1 VLVADL
7 SRTPQPGNPQ
17 PGSAQPGA
25 AQPGDAQPAPT
36 PPTGEQP
43 APVLSALSAVTGA
56 VDGTKPRPEPLDPP
70 MVPFAL
76 AGLGAFVLAGLVG
89 LVFRG
94 WLADHGH
101 TDWLWICVAGFG
113 IGLPGLATM
122 MRHDRHRRARRAL
135 THPEVRQL

>member
-7 SRTPQPGNPQ
+7 SRTPQPGLPQ
-17 PGSAQPGA
+17 PGPTEPA
-25 AQPGDAQPAPT
+25 AVT
-36 PPTGEQP
+36 PPGTTAPGEPP
-43 APVLSALSAVTGA
+43 APVVSALSAVTDA

-76 AGLGAFVLAGLVG
+76 VGLGVFILAGLAA

-101 TDWLWICVAGFG
+101 TNWLWISVAGFLV
-113 IGLPGLATM
+113 GLPGLATM
-122 MRHDRHRRARRAL
+122 MRHDRHRKARRAL
-135 THPEVRQL
+135 THPEVRETGTD